1 MADVEKI
8 NELDDREHCRI
19 DDHQSEFDLATT
31 IDDAEHAVEKGV
43 NGDQKNE
50 ATLDHQHHGFQV
62 PGTELEALVAF
73 LGDQPGGDQ
82 HQDLD
87 EGRDQRKEAIEQDGL
102 GARNKTGDDPGEC
115 HGEHQEGR
123 LFEQRL
129 LASITHWISSGT
141 SRPQG
146 AAGLLGE
153 ESS

>member
-1 MADVEKI
+1 MADVEEI
-8 NELDDREHCRI
+8 YELNDSEEGRVEN
-19 DDHQSEFDLATT
+19 HQTEFDFATT
-31 IDDAEHAVEKGV
+31 TDDAEHTVEKGI
-43 NGDQKNE
+43 NGHQE
-50 ATLDHQHHGFQV
+50 YETAFDHQHHGLQV
-62 PGTELEALVAF
+62 PGTELKALVAF

-87 EGRDQRKEAIEQDGL
+87 EGRDQRKEAIEQNGL

-129 LASITHWISSGT
+129 LATITHLISSDT
-141 SRPQG
+141 SRPPG
-146 AAGLLGE
+146 AADCLRE